1 MREPAPRKSAIRRL
15 MSLLGQPRHDYRPST
30 HIFVDLN
37 TDRIADELQLARQGA
52 ERGAMDRPP
61 PEAQTW
67 DDVEH
72 LIVERIEA
80 HKQDAHAIY
89 LEQLHTYGDRLIA
102 LNFEERFAVIQQAAP
117 EAVGDF
123 VAEAALGRDQLFAL
137 RRRLNESEVERDL
150 FRAKHRIARPARLA
164 TPGKMLLKVGL
175 LAILFVV
182 EVTIN
187 GSFLAASNLGGLL
200 GGAVQAVSFAALN
213 IIASFLWGLFPIRLL
228 NRRNFFLKLL
238 GLIALIAYLA
248 FAVILNLALSHL
260 REIPPTL
267 GVNVGHEVLVQMLTT
282 PHILHDINSWVFF
295 GVGFV
300 FSLIAVADGL
310 MFFDPYIGY
319 AGLERRWIEASRQY
333 TEQKAALIENL
344 RDIRDDA
351 TEVMNGAASDLSM
364 RRNELDALLAARS
377 RLSQRFVEHQNHIE
391 RTCRALLSIYREAN
405 QKSRSKPA
413 PEHFLKP
420 YVMER
425 INPSISEAESADRAE
440 LIAAIDET
448 RALLQ
453 REIRAIHD
461 TFEGAVRSYRE
472 IDDMIPERKIPERK
486 IPERR
491 VG

>member
-1 MREPAPRKSAIRRL
+1 

-30 HIFVDLN
+30 QIFVDLS
-37 TDRIADELQLARQGA
+37 TDRIADELQIVQRGT

-61 PEAQTW
+61 AESQTL

-80 HKQDAHAIY
+80 HKQDAHGIY
-89 LEQLHTYGDRLIA
+89 LEHLHTYGDRLIA
-102 LNFEERFAVIQQAAP
+102 LNFEERFSVIQQAAP

-137 RRRLNESEVERDL
+137 RRRLYESEVERDH
-150 FRAKHRIARPARLA
+150 FRARHAIARPARLV

-213 IIASFLWGLFPIRLL
+213 IVASFLWGLFPIRLI
-228 NRRNFFLKLL
+228 NRRNILVKFL
-238 GLIALIAYLA
+238 GLISLLAYLA
-248 FAVILNLALSHL
+248 FAVVLNLTLSHL

-267 GVNVGHEVLVQMLTT
+267 GGNVGHEVLVQMLTT
-282 PHILHDINSWVFF
+282 PHILHDVNSWVFF

-319 AGLERRWIEASRQY
+319 AGLERRWIEASRHY
-333 TEQKAALIENL
+333 TEQKAALIEDL
-344 RDIRDDA
+344 REIRDDA
-351 TEVMNGAASDLSM
+351 TEVMNEAARDLAT
-364 RRNELDALLAARS
+364 RRNELDALLAARG

-391 RTCRALLSIYREAN
+391 RSCRALLAIYREAN
-405 QKSRSKPA
+405 QKSRSTPA
-413 PEHFLKP
+413 PEHFARP
-420 YVMER
+420 YVMAR
-425 INPSISEAESADRAE
+425 IGPAVSDTESADRAE
-440 LIAAIDET
+440 LVASIEET
-448 RALLQ
+448 RKLLQ
-453 REIRAIHD
+453 GEIRAIHE
-461 TFEGAVRSYRE
+461 TFENAVRSYRE
-472 IDDMIPERKIPERK
+472 IDDMIPERKIS
-486 IPERR
+486 ERR
-491 VG
+491 GG

>member
-1 MREPAPRKSAIRRL
+1 MRDPAPRKSAIKRL
-15 MSLLGQPRHDYRPST
+15 MTLLGQPHHDYRPST

-37 TDRIADELQLARQGA
+37 VDRVADEMQLAQRGA
-52 ERGAMDRPP
+52 ERGAIDRPP
-61 PEAQTW
+61 SEAQTL

-72 LIVERIEA
+72 QIVERIEA
-80 HKQDAHAIY
+80 HKQDTHAIY

-102 LNFEERFAVIQQAAP
+102 LNFEERFAVIRQAAP

-137 RRRLNESEVERDL
+137 RRRLNETELERDL
-150 FRAKHRIARPARLA
+150 FRARHRIARPGRLA
-164 TPGKMLLKVGL
+164 TPGKMLLKIGL

-213 IIASFLWGLFPIRLL
+213 IVASFLWGLFPIRLI
-228 NRRNFFLKLL
+228 NRRNVFLKLL
-238 GLIALIAYLA
+238 GLIALLAYLA
-248 FAVILNLALSHL
+248 FAVTLNLALSHL

-267 GVNVGHEVLVQMLTT
+267 GVNVGHEVLTQMLTA
-282 PHILHDINSWVFF
+282 PHVLHDINSWVFF

-319 AGLERRWIEASRQY
+319 AGLERRWIDASRQY
-333 TEQKAALIENL
+333 TEQKAALIEDL
-344 RDIRDDA
+344 REIRDDA
-351 TEVMNGAASDLSM
+351 AEIMNNAASDLST

-377 RLSQRFVEHQNHIE
+377 RLSHRFVEHQNHIE
-391 RTCRALLSIYREAN
+391 RACRALLSIYREAN
-405 QKSRSKPA
+405 HRHRSAPA
-413 PEHFLKP
+413 PDYFMKP

-425 INPSISEAESADRAE
+425 IVPSVSESEAADRAE
-440 LIAAIDET
+440 LVAAIEES
-448 RALLQ
+448 RSLLQ
-453 REIRAIHD
+453 GEVRAIHE
-461 TFEGAVRSYRE
+461 TFENAVRSYRE
-472 IDDMIPERKIPERK
+472 IDEMIPERPIAERA
-486 IPERR
+486 R
-491 VG
+491 G

>member
-1 MREPAPRKSAIRRL
+1 MLDPAPRKSAIKRL
-15 MSLLGQPRHDYRPST
+15 MSLLGQPQHDYRPST
-30 HIFVDLN
+30 QIFVDLN
-37 TDRIADELQLARQGA
+37 TDRIADELQLAAQGA
-52 ERGAMDRPP
+52 ERGAADRPP
-61 PEAQTW
+61 AGAQTL
-67 DDVEH
+67 DDIEH
-72 LIVERIEA
+72 QVVERIES
-80 HKQDAHAIY
+80 HKKDAHEIY
-89 LEQLHTYGDRLIA
+89 LEQLQIYGDRLIA

-137 RRRLNESEVERDL
+137 RRRLNETEVERDL

-213 IIASFLWGLFPIRLL
+213 IVASFLWGLFPIRLL
-228 NRRNFFLKLL
+228 NRRNLFLKLL
-238 GLIALIAYLA
+238 GLIALVAYLA
-248 FAVILNLALSHL
+248 FALTLNLALSHL

-319 AGLERRWIEASRQY
+319 AGLERRWIEASRHY
-333 TEQKAALIENL
+333 TEQKAALIEDL

-351 TEVMNGAASDLSM
+351 TEVMNGAASDLSA
-364 RRNELDALLAARS
+364 RRSELDALLAARS

-391 RTCRALLSIYREAN
+391 RTCRALLSVYREAN
-405 QKSRSKPA
+405 QKSRSTPA
-413 PEHFLKP
+413 PDYFMKP

-425 INPSISEAESADRAE
+425 ISPASSESESADRAE
-440 LIAAIDET
+440 LIAAIEET
-448 RALLQ
+448 RSLLQ
-453 REIRAIHD
+453 GEIRAIHD

-472 IDDMIPERKIPERK
+472 IDDMIPERKIPEPKR
-486 IPERR
+486 
-491 VG
+491 G